1 MPPPDPYPPPPPALA
16 NEAELAIASTLAA
29 LLAARPTGSVCPS
42 EVARALCPA
51 TPAEP
56 RGAERWRRL
65 MPAIHRVVAAAC
77 AAGTLTTSWQGA
89 PRVPDAGP
97 YRIHPVSKEN

>member
-1 MPPPDPYPPPPPALA
+1 
-16 NEAELAIASTLAA
+16 
-29 LLAARPTGSVCPS
+29 
-42 EVARALCPA
+42 
-51 TPAEP
+51 
-56 RGAERWRRL
+56 